1 VTPSPPSLEKAPL
14 ERAPGEP
21 TGEQNPGAQKRP
33 ANQVINKKHNGR
45 TLMTHSM
52 YSALRSRARGTA
64 MSALGTVMLLA
75 SPAVSAPYPER
86 DITMIIPFGVGGGS
100 DTLAR
105 TIGNVIGELKVLPVQ
120 ILPENRPGG
129 SGAVGY
135 SSVAKE
141 KANPH
146 IVATVSVSFFTTPL
160 QGGSPV
166 SYRDFTPLAA
176 IAQSPYVLVVP
187 AASEYKTL
195 DDLKKAKRLTTGTV
209 GVVSDAAL
217 LAKMTSNALGMRID
231 PVPFDGE
238 GEVMAAMLGGH
249 VNVAYFNPSEVLSQI
264 QAGTLRPLAISSAQ
278 RAEAFPD
285 VPTFKE
291 LGYDI
296 VHTQIRGLVM
306 PKGVSPEVVS
316 YWEDLLKKVA
326 ESPQWRTQY
335 IDRFH
340 DDVNFLDSAQFGK
353 AIAETSDRYEHL
365 MKELGVIK

>member
-1 VTPSPPSLEKAPL
+1 MTYF
-14 ERAPGEP
+14 
-21 TGEQNPGAQKRP
+21 
-33 ANQVINKKHNGR
+33 
-45 TLMTHSM
+45 TL
-52 YSALRSRARGTA
+52 SALWTRGRVAAAAVCTA
-64 MSALGTVMLLA
+64 SLMAA
-75 SPAVSAPYPER
+75 SPALAEYPDR
-86 DITMIIPFGVGGGS
+86 DIKMIIPFGVGGGS

-105 TIGNVIGELKVLPVQ
+105 TIANVIGELKVLPVS

-141 KANPH
+141 KGNPDL
-146 IVATVSVSFFTTPL
+146 IATVSVSFFTTPL

-195 DDLKKAKRLTTGTV
+195 DDLKKTPRLVTGTV

-217 LAKMTSNALGMRID
+217 LARMTSNALGNKID

-238 GEVMAAMLGGH
+238 GEVMAALLGGH

-264 QAGTLRPLAISSAQ
+264 QAGKLRALAVSSAT
-278 RAEAFPD
+278 RADAFPD

-291 LGYDI
+291 LGHDI

-306 PKGVSPEVVS
+306 PKDVKPEVVA
-316 YWEDLLKKVA
+316 YWEGVLKKVA
-326 ESPQWRTQY
+326 ESPQWKAQY

-340 DDVNFLDSAQFGK
+340 DVPNYMNSAEFGK
-353 AIAETSDRYEHL
+353 AIADTSARYEKL
-365 MKELGVIK
+365 MKELGIIK

>member
-1 VTPSPPSLEKAPL
+1 MTATP
-14 ERAPGEP
+14 
-21 TGEQNPGAQKRP
+21 
-33 ANQVINKKHNGR
+33 
-45 TLMTHSM
+45 
-52 YSALRSRARGTA
+52 ALAE
-64 MSALGTVMLLA
+64 
-75 SPAVSAPYPER
+75 YPER

-105 TIGNVIGELKVLPVQ
+105 TIGNVIGELKALPVQ

-141 KANPH
+141 KGNPYV
-146 IVATVSVSFFTTPL
+146 IATVSVSFFTTPL

-187 AASEYKTL
+187 ASSEYKTL

-217 LAKMTSNALGMRID
+217 LAKMTSNGLGVQID

-238 GEVMAAMLGGH
+238 GEVMAAILGGH
-249 VNVAYFNPSEVLSQI
+249 VNIGYFNPSEVLPQI
-264 QAGTLRPLAISSAQ
+264 EAGTLRPLAVSSAE

-285 VPTFKE
+285 VPTFTE
-291 LGYDI
+291 LGHDI

-306 PKGVSPEVVS
+306 AKDVPPEVVT
-316 YWEDLLKKVA
+316 YWEGVLKKVA
-326 ESPQWRTQY
+326 DSDQWREQY

-340 DDVNFLDSAQFGK
+340 DIPNFLNSAEFGE
-353 AIAETSDRYEHL
+353 AIAETSDRYERL
-365 MKELGVIK
+365 MKELGIIK

>member
-1 VTPSPPSLEKAPL
+1 
-14 ERAPGEP
+14 
-21 TGEQNPGAQKRP
+21 
-33 ANQVINKKHNGR
+33 
-45 TLMTHSM
+45 MTHSTL
-52 YSALRSRARGTA
+52 SALWSRGCITA
-64 MSALGTVMLLA
+64 ASALCAASLMATTPALA
-75 SPAVSAPYPER
+75 DYPER
-86 DITMIIPFGVGGGS
+86 DISMIIPFGVGGGS

-105 TIGNVIGELKVLPVQ
+105 TIANVIGEMKLLPVQ

-141 KANPH
+141 RGNPNV
-146 IVATVSVSFFTTPL
+146 IATVSVSFFTTPL

-166 SYRDFTPLAA
+166 SYRDFTPLGA

-187 AASEYKTL
+187 ASSEYKTL

-217 LAKMTSNALGMRID
+217 LAKMTSNSLGVKID
-231 PVPFDGE
+231 AVPFDGE
-238 GEVMAAMLGGH
+238 GEVMAAILGGH
-249 VNVAYFNPSEVLSQI
+249 VNVAYFNPSEVLPQI
-264 QAGTLRPLAISSAQ
+264 KAGTLRPLAVSSAK
-278 RAEAFPD
+278 RADAFPD
-285 VPTFKE
+285 VPTFTE
-291 LGYDI
+291 LGHNI

-306 PKGVSPEVVS
+306 PKDVKPEVVTF
-316 YWEDLLKKVA
+316 WEGVLKKVA

-340 DDVNFLDSAQFGK
+340 DVPNFMNSAEFAT
-353 AIAETSDRYEHL
+353 AIADTSGRYERL